1 MIGWLLIACLL
12 YCGVLVV
19 VWWVCGC
26 CLGCCTDSVVFVLGD
41 WYWCLVCV
49 LVARVLFMFWW
60 GLLFWFIIS
69 RILLVVALCVMVLL

>member
-1 MIGWLLIACLL
+1 M
-12 YCGVLVV
+12 V

-41 WYWCLVCV
+41 WCLVFGLGFGSACAVYV
-49 LVARVLFMFWW
+49 LVG
-60 GLLFWFIIS
+60 GLLFWFVIS